1 MKKIRPFFDTI
12 AKATTAN
19 IGTLLSILHTITLAN
34 VLTSPSLPYPISPII
49 VMSNTIYLIHHSF
62 THTHPQF
69 LLLLTV
75 RTVLNITSAI
85 PGTEKLQIEL
95 CRESIQWCKETD
107 RSFLRQLIETRLYS
121 LLFRVKEYQHALQG
135 LTTLLSEVKR
145 LDDKPLLVEIQLLE
159 ARIHHA
165 LRNIPKARG
174 ALTAARTNANA
185 IYCPPRLQV
194 CFFSSTKLLLFS
206 FPIFLLF
213 LLYLFL
219 LFPLLL
225 FLINRRRRLT

>member
-19 IGTLLSILHTITLAN
+19 IGTLLLTLHTITLAN
-34 VLTSPSLPYPISPII
+34 VLTSSSPLPSLPYPISPII
-49 VMSNTIYLIHHSF
+49 VSNTIYLIHHSF

-69 LLLLTV
+69 SLLLTV

-194 CFFSSTKLLLFS
+194 CFFFSIKLLLFFSPFS
-206 FPIFLLF
+206 FASFF
-213 LLYLFL
+213 
-219 LFPLLL
+219 
-225 FLINRRRRLT
+225 NQS